1 VFETTIAVLTVG
13 MVLCMVLAI
22 GSWIMERRQRYD
34 AEAVTGDHPVEAS
47 LLLGAMTPGLASQFP
62 LMPSRESAIAQEIR
76 EAGFYHRSA
85 LMEYQAV
92 RTVLI
97 LLPLV
102 VGGVLTALAPRDQIP
117 LYALMTAIGAGLGAS
132 LPRYYIN
139 ARAKHRARQIE
150 RGLPITLDLVNLG
163 LSAGQTIF
171 AALNTVV
178 GKIAKPFPVLAKE
191 MKIVVEQAEL
201 SNLPLAL
208 AHFADRTNVPD
219 VRNLAM
225 VLAQTDRLGTD
236 ISGGL
241 LEYSNNL
248 RTNMRHRA
256 EAQANR
262 ANFWMLIPT
271 VCCLWVAAALMLVMP
286 VYYDFMKRREEI
298 RGTFSIEQQKL
309 NEYQAGRAKKD
320 ADVIRLLEAN
330 K

>member
-1 VFETTIAVLTVG
+1 MFETTIAVLGVG
-13 MVLCMVLAI
+13 MVLCMILAI
-22 GSWIMERRQRYD
+22 GSWIMEKRQRT
-34 AEAVTGDHPVEAS
+34 EADSLAGDHPVESS

-62 LMPSRESAIAQEIR
+62 LMPSRETAIGQEIR

-102 VGGVLTALAPRDQIP
+102 VGGILTALAPRDQIP
-117 LYALMTAIGAGLGAS
+117 VYALMTAIGAGLGAS

-139 ARAKHRARQIE
+139 SRARYRARQIE

-171 AALNTVV
+171 SALNTVV

-191 MKIVVEQAEL
+191 MKIVVEQAEI

-208 AHFADRTNVPD
+208 QHFADRTNVPD

-236 ISGGL
+236 ISSGL
-241 LEYSNNL
+241 LEFSNNL

-286 VYYDFMKRREEI
+286 VYYDFMKRREEV
-298 RGTFSIEQQKL
+298 RGTFTTETQKL

-320 ADVIRLLEAN
+320 AEVMRMIEAN

>member
-1 VFETTIAVLTVG
+1 
-13 MVLCMVLAI
+13 MVLAI
-22 GSWIMERRQRYD
+22 GKLDHGTPDNVIE
-34 AEAVTGDHPVEAS
+34 AESVVGDQPIETG
-47 LLLGAMTPGLASQFP
+47 LLLGSMTPGLASQFP
-62 LMPSRESAIAQEIR
+62 LLPSRESAIAQELR

-85 LMEYQAV
+85 LTEYQAV

-97 LLPLV
+97 MLPLV
-102 VGGVLTALAPRDQIP
+102 VGGILTALAPRDQIP

-132 LPRYYIN
+132 LPRYCIN
-139 ARAKHRARQIE
+139 ARARIRARQIE

-171 AALNTVV
+171 SALRTVV
-178 GKIAKPFPVLAKE
+178 AKIEKPFPVLAKE
-191 MKIVVEQAEL
+191 MHIVVEQAEL

-208 AHFADRTNVPD
+208 QHFADRTNVPD

-236 ISGGL
+236 ISNGL
-241 LEYSNNL
+241 LEFTNNL

-271 VCCLWVAAALMLVMP
+271 VGCLWVSAALMLVMP
-286 VYYDFMKRREEI
+286 VYYDFMKRREDV
-298 RGTFSIEQQKL
+298 RGTFATENQKL
-309 NEYQAGRAKKD
+309 NEYQQMRAKKD
-320 ADVIRLLEAN
+320 AAVTRMIEAE

>member
-1 VFETTIAVLTVG
+1 
-13 MVLCMVLAI
+13 
-22 GSWIMERRQRYD
+22 
-34 AEAVTGDHPVEAS
+34 
-47 LLLGAMTPGLASQFP
+47 
-62 LMPSRESAIAQEIR
+62 
-76 EAGFYHRSA
+76 
-85 LMEYQAV
+85 
-92 RTVLI
+92 
-97 LLPLV
+97 
-102 VGGVLTALAPRDQIP
+102 
-117 LYALMTAIGAGLGAS
+117 

-139 ARAKHRARQIE
+139 ARAKYRARQIE

-171 AALNTVV
+171 SALNTVV
-178 GKIAKPFPVLAKE
+178 GKIAKPFPVLARE

-208 AHFADRTNVPD
+208 QHFADRTNVPD

-241 LEYSNNL
+241 LEFSNNL

-286 VYYDFMKRREEI
+286 VYYDFMKRREDVHD
-298 RGTFSIEQQKL
+298 TFTIETQRL
-309 NEYQAGRAKKD
+309 NDYQNSRIKKD
-320 ADVIRLLEAN
+320 PDAPRMMEAN